1 MCAPSLCQD
10 EQLDTHCTELN
21 LSQLSDKL
29 EKIQQAHSWRTLLS
43 SIFMR
48 NLKKKYHRRNNT
60 KQAPHL
66 TKEKNGH

>member
-29 EKIQQAHSWRTLLS
+29 EKIQQAHS
-43 SIFMR
+43 
-48 NLKKKYHRRNNT
+48 
-60 KQAPHL
+60 
-66 TKEKNGH
+66 